1 MIKRVALFYVLTF
14 LFTIVLGGLQEATGF
29 ARSWATVTLPQ
40 LAPGLAALAML
51 GLFRRDG
58 LRLSLSLR
66 GVSAWRALGALLA
79 PAAVAAVV
87 FILLRPDVG
96 GQPAP
101 LWLMLPGMALGAFG
115 EEVGWRGYLH
125 RRLDPHLQPLASS
138 ALVGVLWALW
148 HVGLYGNGP
157 VYMLCLVLL
166 MVAYSTVL
174 YGLLKGTRFNV
185 WVAAA
190 FHLGINLGNLPF
202 LAVINDTAFMA
213 VNALIWTAVAAVV
226 VIRRRDLFRRQSA
239 TASTAGEPAA
249 APTG

>member
-1 MIKRVALFYVLTF
+1 MIKRVVLFYVLTF
-14 LFTIVLGGLQEATGF
+14 IFTIVLGGLQEATGF

-58 LRLSLSLR
+58 PRLSLSPR
-66 GVSAWRALGALLA
+66 GVSAWRALSALLA
-79 PAAVAAVV
+79 PAAVAGVV
-87 FILLRPDVG
+87 FALLRPTVG
-96 GQPAP
+96 GLPAP
-101 LWLMLPGMALGAFG
+101 FWLMLPGMVLGAFG

-125 RRLDPHLQPLASS
+125 RRLDPSLHPLASS

-157 VYMLCLVLL
+157 VYMLFLVLL
-166 MVAYSTVL
+166 MVAYSIVL
-174 YGLLKGTRFNV
+174 YWLLEGTRFNV

-202 LAVINDTAFMA
+202 LAVINDTTFMA
-213 VNALIWTAVAAVV
+213 ANALVWTVVAAVV
-226 VIRRRDLFRRQSA
+226 VVRRRDLFRRKGA
-239 TASTAGEPAA
+239 AAVEAGEPAA
-249 APTG
+249 TATG